1 MGKNKRK
8 AELIITYSGGIICS
22 VIAIIEYF
30 NKKNPLQIFVVT
42 IMLILMIVN
51 TIYYQKDIE

>member
-1 MGKNKRK
+1 MGNNKRK
-8 AELIITYSGGIICS
+8 AKLIIIYIGGIICS
-22 VIAIIEYF
+22 VIAIIEYL
-30 NKKNPLQIFVVT
+30 NKKNPLEIFVVT